1 MRRVGYTD
9 LDMDLLRTFVTIVD
23 VGGFTAAGA
32 RLGRTQAAMSIRIK
46 RLEDLLERQVFD
58 RSSRS
63 PLLTRDGELLLS
75 YARQILRLND
85 ETVQRFAE
93 PSNEGEVR
101 LGVAEYFVP
110 QHLPVVLSRFTQ
122 AYPRVHIQV
131 KVGLNDNLLEL
142 LRRGELDLV
151 ICRPNAPRHGG
162 RIVRRERLRWAAAQ
176 DFRVDATSVVP
187 LCSLPPPCIFRS
199 RGLAALDSIGRPWRV
214 LYTSESVMGVI
225 AAAQAGLGVAILPE
239 SAVTGGLTHLS
250 VEDGF
255 PELEEIELAVFFGER
270 AERKRLTSTLV
281 RFIEESLRPFEAP
294 RLVG

>member
-1 MRRVGYTD
+1 MGFTD

-23 VGGFTAAGA
+23 AGGFTAAGA

-75 YARQILRLND
+75 YARQILKLND
-85 ETVQRFAE
+85 ETVQRFTE
-93 PSNEGEVR
+93 PDSEGELR

-122 AYPRVHIQV
+122 AFPRVHIEV
-131 KVGLNDNLLEL
+131 RVGLNDNLIERLK
-142 LRRGELDLV
+142 RGELDVAL
-151 ICRPNAPRHGG
+151 CRRDDPRQGG
-162 RIVRRERLRWAAAQ
+162 RVVLRERLRWAAAP
-176 DFRVDATSVVP
+176 DFRVDSASVLP
-187 LCSLPPPCIFRS
+187 LCTLPASCVFRS
-199 RGLAALDSIGRPWRV
+199 RGLAALDSIGRSWRV
-214 LYTSESVMGVI
+214 IYTSESVMGVI
-225 AAAQAGLGVAILPE
+225 AAARAGLGVAILPE
-239 SAVTGGLTHLS
+239 SAVMGGLTPLS

-255 PELEEIELAVFFGER
+255 PELGDIEMAIFGER

-281 RFIEESLRPFEAP
+281 RFIEESLRPLDAP

>member
-1 MRRVGYTD
+1 MGYTD

-23 VGGFTAAGA
+23 AGGFTAAGT

-75 YARQILRLND
+75 YARQILKLND

-93 PSNEGEVR
+93 PESEGLLR

-110 QHLPVVLSRFTQ
+110 QHLPFVLSRFTQ
-122 AYPRVHIQV
+122 AYPRVHIEV
-131 KVGLNDNLLEL
+131 KVGLNDDLFTRLE
-142 LRRGELDLV
+142 RGELDV
-151 ICRPNAPRHGG
+151 AFCRRDDPRQGG
-162 RIVRRERLRWAAAQ
+162 RVVRRERLRWAVAPN
-176 DFRVDATSVVP
+176 FRVDAAAVLP
-187 LCSLPPPCIFRS
+187 LCTLPAPCVFRS
-199 RGLAALDSIGRPWRV
+199 RGLAALDSIGRSWRI

-239 SAVTGGLTHLS
+239 SAVTGGLRPLS
-250 VEDGF
+250 VEEGF
-255 PELEEIELAVFFGER
+255 PELEDIELAIFGER

-281 RFIEESLRPFEAP
+281 RFIEESLRPLDAP

>member
-1 MRRVGYTD
+1 MGYTD

-23 VGGFTAAGA
+23 AGGFTAAGT

-46 RLEDLLERQVFD
+46 RLEELLERQVFD

-75 YARQILRLND
+75 YARQILKLND

-93 PSNEGEVR
+93 PDNEGELR

-110 QHLPVVLSRFTQ
+110 RHLPGVLSRFTQ
-122 AYPRVHIQV
+122 AYPRVHIEV
-131 KVGLNDNLLEL
+131 KVGLNDNLFALLE
-142 LRRGELDLV
+142 RGELDV
-151 ICRPNAPRHGG
+151 VFCRRDDPRQGG
-162 RIVRRERLRWAAAQ
+162 RVVRRERLRWAMAPS
-176 DFRVDATSVVP
+176 FRVDAASALP
-187 LCSLPPPCIFRS
+187 LCTLPAPCIFRS
-199 RGLAALDSIGRPWRV
+199 RGLAALDSIGRSWRI

-239 SAVTGGLTHLS
+239 SAVTGGLTPLS
-250 VEDGF
+250 VEEGF
-255 PELEEIELAVFFGER
+255 PELGDIELAIFGER
-270 AERKRLTSTLV
+270 GERKRLTSTLV
-281 RFIEESLRPFEAP
+281 RFIEESLRPLDAP